1 MAKKPSST
9 RANRTA
15 KRQPKPPAARRF
27 PAVLRRKQTNI
38 TERKQAEEVLRESE
52 ERFHTLYDET
62 PSMYFT
68 VDQEGTVCSVNKFGA
83 EQLGYRKE
91 ELIGRSVLTIF
102 YDEDKNA
109 VGRSL
114 AEAFANASG
123 ISEWTFRK
131 IKKDGTV
138 IWVKETVR
146 IMSAG
151 AGAAPVA
158 LITCEDITEQKR
170 QHETLV
176 QLQRAVD
183 HAMDGLALLN
193 ADGLYTYMNPA
204 HAALFGFEVEELIG
218 QPWRALYGPE
228 QQAAI
233 EQHHLPFLLR
243 DGYWHGELVGRKKTG
258 EPFDV
263 EVVWQEFGRR
273 EGHKS
278 DVICTC
284 RDITKIK

>member
-1 MAKKPSST
+1 MAKKASPI
-9 RANRTA
+9 RANRTT

-27 PAVLRRKQTNI
+27 PAVPRRMQTNI
-38 TERKQAEEVLRESE
+38 TERKQAEEALRKSE
-52 ERFHTLYDET
+52 KRFHSLYDET

-68 VDQEGTVCSVNKFGA
+68 VDQEGLVRSVNKFGA

-109 VGRSL
+109 AGRSL

-151 AGAAPVA
+151 AGTAPVA

-176 QLQRAVD
+176 QFQCAVD
-183 HAMDGLALLN
+183 QGMEGLAILN
-193 ADGLYTYMNPA
+193 ADGLYT
-204 HAALFGFEVEELIG
+204 
-218 QPWRALYGPE
+218 
-228 QQAAI
+228 
-233 EQHHLPFLLR
+233 
-243 DGYWHGELVGRKKTG
+243 
-258 EPFDV
+258 
-263 EVVWQEFGRR
+263 
-273 EGHKS
+273 
-278 DVICTC
+278 
-284 RDITKIK
+284 